1 MPITKPLLAVN
12 AEDLS
17 KLTYPVLATV
27 KLDGIRCLVVDG
39 MCLSRTF
46 KPIPNE
52 YVRTTIETDLRHLTL
67 DGELMLDGLQP
78 FNEVSSAI
86 MDRGGRPDFRYY
98 VFDYIGIKGLAEPYH
113 QRMKN
118 LEALNVP
125 SYVIKVLPQVIESSE
140 QLAEAQNIA
149 MGQGYEGLM
158 VRRPNSVY
166 KCGRSTLKEGT
177 LLKIKT
183 FEDAEAVIIGFEEL
197 MSNQNEAT
205 KDAFGRTERSS
216 HKENMV
222 PTGTLGSLVLKDV
235 KTGVEFKCGT
245 GFDAHMRVDMWI
257 HQERLLG
264 QLITYKKQPS
274 GEHEKPR
281 FPVFKGIRHPD
292 DIS

>member
-1 MPITKPLLAVN
+1 MSITKPLLAVN
-12 AEDLS
+12 AEDIT
-17 KLTYPVLATV
+17 KLNFPVLGTP
-27 KLDGIRCLVVDG
+27 KMDGIRCLVVNG
-39 MCLSRTF
+39 QCLSRSF

-52 YVRTTIETDLRHLTL
+52 YVRKTIEADLKSYTL
-67 DGELMLDGLQP
+67 DGELMLDGTQP
-78 FNEVSSAI
+78 FNEVSSSI
-86 MDRGGRPDFRYY
+86 MGREGMPAFRYY
-98 VFDYIGIKGLAEPYH
+98 VFDYISEKGLAEPYS

-125 SYVIKVLPQVIESSE
+125 SYVIKVLPQTITSSE
-140 QLAEAQNIA
+140 QLTEAQRVA

-158 VRRPNSVY
+158 VRAPGSAY

-177 LLKIKT
+177 LLKIKV

-222 PTGTLGSLVLKDV
+222 ATGTLGSLILKDV
-235 KTGVEFKCGT
+235 KTGVEFKCGS
-245 GFDAHMRVDMWI
+245 GFSAFQRVDMWI
-257 HQERLLG
+257 HQERLMGSLA
-264 QLITYKKQPS
+264 TYTKQPS

-281 FPVFKGIRHPD
+281 FPVFKNVRHPD

>member
-1 MPITKPLLAVN
+1 
-12 AEDLS
+12 
-17 KLTYPVLATV
+17 
-27 KLDGIRCLVVDG
+27 
-39 MCLSRTF
+39 
-46 KPIPNE
+46 
-52 YVRTTIETDLRHLTL
+52 
-67 DGELMLDGLQP
+67 
-78 FNEVSSAI
+78 
-86 MDRGGRPDFRYY
+86 
-98 VFDYIGIKGLAEPYH
+98 
-113 QRMKN
+113 MKN
-118 LEALNVP
+118 LEALDVP
-125 SYVIKVLPQVIESSE
+125 SYVVKVLPQVIESSE
-140 QLAEAQNIA
+140 QLAEAQSIA

-158 VRRPNSVY
+158 VRSPDSVY

-222 PTGTLGSLVLKDV
+222 ATGTLGSLVLKDV

-264 QLITYKKQPS
+264 QLVTYKKQPS

>member
-1 MPITKPLLAVN
+1 VSITKPLLAVN
-12 AEDLS
+12 AEDIT
-17 KLTYPVLATV
+17 KLKFPVLCTV
-27 KLDGIRCLVVDG
+27 KLDGIRCLVVNG
-39 MCLSRTF
+39 QCLSRSF

-52 YVRTTIETDLRHLTL
+52 YVRTTIEQDLGSFIL
-67 DGELMLDGLQP
+67 DGELMLDGSQP

-86 MDRGGRPDFRYY
+86 MDRKDKPNFKYY
-98 VFDYIGIKGLAEPYH
+98 IFDLIGKKGLSEPYS

-118 LEALNVP
+118 LEELNVP
-125 SYVIKVLPQVIESSE
+125 SYVVKVLPKIIESSG
-140 QLAEAQNIA
+140 QLAEAQQLA

-158 VRRPNSVY
+158 VRSPESNY
-166 KCGRSTLKEGT
+166 KCGRSTLKEGI
-177 LLKIKT
+177 LLKIKV

-222 PTGTLGSLVLKDV
+222 ATGTLGSLVVKDLV
-235 KTGVEFKCGT
+235 SGVVFKIGV

-264 QLITYKKQPS
+264 QLVTYKKQPS

-281 FPVFKGIRHPD
+281 FPVFKSLRHPD